1 MHTRLYSIFLLL
13 LIPSLASAL
22 GLGRLQL
29 DSALN
34 EPFDARIRLLS
45 PTADELD
52 SLEVRLAD
60 SAAFARVNMDRPA
73 VLGRLRFRLDRA
85 ERGADTIHITSAEP
99 IREPFLRFLIEINW
113 SNGRLFR
120 EYTVLL
126 DPPLYD
132 PDKRS
137 AELSPATTRAAPP
150 RLEPQATVASDNPD
164 SGRTYYSGGDYGPIR
179 ATDTLWSIANATRP
193 SASIS
198 INQMM
203 LALLRA
209 NPDAFITQNING
221 LKSGHI
227 LRMPTESE
235 LDAVGG
241 DAEILTEV
249 LAQHTA
255 WQAATG
261 AAAVADERPEPALMT
276 ADMPALSA
284 GAPAAPDSELRLVS
298 LDNMNGANPEGG
310 AGGGAQDL
318 LLAQES
324 IESLKRENLE
334 LTDRLTENRNLIEDL
349 QRLLSLKD
357 SEMAALQA
365 QLGRAEA
372 MAAEAAA
379 EARAAPAAASGK
391 ETLASAATE
400 EGDAGARND
409 YFGALKD
416 ILTAWPLI
424 AIVGAGLLLVLLILF
439 LLRLRKGGEPET
451 DILAAGPAALGA
463 DAADDAGQETG
474 PPATAKDLAGDE
486 RGRSDRH
493 GGQPPAA
500 AKGLAGREASEPQQ
514 KTGPQA
520 PKAAAAIVEEEP
532 EEDPS
537 RKVNTYLAFEQFEQA
552 EEVARA
558 AIAARPGNPEFH
570 IKLLEVFYTSGN
582 SGAYEE
588 AARALHELTGGA
600 GEHWATATAMWSEIA
615 PDRALFAGEQAVAAP
630 DAVVGSDAV
639 ADADEITERDA
650 VTGVDAVK
658 AEDEIAGA
666 GAALQEDAATE
677 TDMVADLAEVTGAD
691 EITER
696 DALTGVDEITGE
708 DATVQEGE
716 ARATDEDLQD
726 ITDVTPVGALANDS
740 GPAEEADQA
749 AEAAAK
755 EAARAGAE
763 EALLDFDPAALTLEK
778 EEITAQPVPDPD
790 TAAGAAEISL
800 EPAPVAEAD
809 MELDLS
815 EFQLETDP
823 TDQKAEADMELD
835 LSEFDLESAA
845 TPDSGADMPA
855 ALALEKEE
863 IAAVPVPE
871 PDAAVGAAEISL
883 EPAPVT
889 AADME
894 LDLSELQLETDPADQ
909 KAEADMEP
917 DLSEFDLESAAAAPD
932 SGADMPAALTLEKE
946 EITAVPV
953 PEPDAAAGAAEIS
966 LEPAPV
972 AAADMELDLSELQL
986 ETDPADQKAA
996 ADMALDLSEFDLE
1009 SAAATPD
1016 SGADT
1021 DFNLSELDDT
1031 PSHTTDATPY
1041 AESRPEALGVE
1052 DAAAPAGATGA
1063 GAAQLTMDDDELE
1076 TTVLIPRA
1084 EQPQQQSLE
1093 DQIATQ
1099 LDLARAYIEIGDKQ
1113 SARGILDEVMARGS
1127 ADQKRQA
1134 EALSGQI

>member
-150 RLEPQATVASDNPD
+150 RLEPRATVASDNPD

-209 NPDAFITQNING
+209 NPDAFITENING
-221 LKSGHI
+221 LKSGHT

-235 LDAVGG
+235 LNAVGG

-249 LAQHTA
+249 LAQHAA

-261 AAAVADERPEPALMT
+261 TAAVADERPEPALMT
-276 ADMPALSA
+276 ADMPALAA

-379 EARAAPAAASGK
+379 EARAAPAAAGGE
-391 ETLASAATE
+391 ETMASAATE
-400 EGDAGARND
+400 EGDAGTRND

-416 ILTAWPLI
+416 ILAAWPLI
-424 AIVGAGLLLVLLILF
+424 AIVGAGLLLALLILF
-439 LLRLRKGGEPET
+439 LLRLRKGGEAET
-451 DILAAGPAALGA
+451 DILTAGPALPGA
-463 DAADDAGQETG
+463 GAADDAGQETG
-474 PPATAKDLAGDE
+474 PPAMAKDLAGSE

-500 AKGLAGREASEPQQ
+500 AKGLAGREAGEPQQ

-520 PKAAAAIVEEEP
+520 PKAAGVMVEEEP

-552 EEVARA
+552 EEVARD

-650 VTGVDAVK
+650 VTGVD
-658 AEDEIAGA
+658 
-666 GAALQEDAATE
+666 
-677 TDMVADLAEVTGAD
+677 
-691 EITER
+691 
-696 DALTGVDEITGE
+696 EITGE

-726 ITDVTPVGALANDS
+726 ITDVTPVGALATDS

-889 AADME
+889 EADME
-894 LDLSELQLETDPADQ
+894 LDLSELQLETDPTDQ

-917 DLSEFDLESAAAAPD
+917 
-932 SGADMPAALTLEKE
+932 
-946 EITAVPV
+946 
-953 PEPDAAAGAAEIS
+953 
-966 LEPAPV
+966 
-972 AAADMELDLSELQL
+972 
-986 ETDPADQKAA
+986 
-996 ADMALDLSEFDLE
+996 DLSEFDLE

>member
-29 DSALN
+29 NSALN

-52 SLEVRLAD
+52 SLEVGLAD
-60 SAAFARVNMDRPA
+60 SAAFARVNIDRPA
-73 VLGRLRFRLDRA
+73 VLSRLRFTLDRA

-132 PDKRS
+132 PDKRIT
-137 AELSPATTRAAPP
+137 ELSPATTRAAPP
-150 RLEPQATVASDNPD
+150 RPRPQARAATGNPD

-179 ATDTLWSIANATRP
+179 ATDTLWRIANATRP

-198 INQMM
+198 VNQMM

-235 LDAVGG
+235 LDAVG
-241 DAEILTEV
+241 DAAEILTEV

-276 ADMPALSA
+276 ADTPALTA

-298 LDNMNGANPEGG
+298 LDNTNGANPEGG
-310 AGGGAQDL
+310 AGGGGQDL

-379 EARAAPAAASGK
+379 EARAAPAAASGQ
-391 ETLASAATE
+391 ETMASAATE
-400 EGDAGARND
+400 GTDAGARND

-416 ILTAWPLI
+416 ILAAWPLL
-424 AIVGAGLLLVLLILF
+424 AIVGTGLLLVLLILF
-439 LLRLRKGGEPET
+439 LLRLRKGGEAET
-451 DILAAGPAALGA
+451 DILIADSAPRGA
-463 DAADDAGQETG
+463 DATADAGQETG
-474 PPATAKDLAGDE
+474 PPAAAKDLAGSE
-486 RGRSDRH
+486 
-493 GGQPPAA
+493 
-500 AKGLAGREASEPQQ
+500 AGAPQQ

-520 PKAAAAIVEEEP
+520 PKAAGVVVEEEP

-537 RKVNTYLAFEQFEQA
+537 REVNTYLAFQQFEQA
-552 EEVARA
+552 EEMARN

-582 SGAYEE
+582 TRAYEE

-615 PDRALFAGEQAVAAP
+615 PDRALFAAAPTIAGP
-630 DAVVGSDAV
+630 DAVMNSDAV
-639 ADADEITERDA
+639 ADADEITERNA
-650 VTGVDAVK
+650 VTGLDSVK

-666 GAALQEDAATE
+666 GAALQEDATTE
-677 TDMVADLAEVTGAD
+677 TDRVADPAEVTGAD
-691 EITER
+691 ETTETDAITGLDEVK
-696 DALTGVDEITGE
+696 AEDEIARE
-708 DATVQEGE
+708 DATVQESE
-716 ARATDEDLQD
+716 ATATDEDLQD
-726 ITDVTPVGALANDS
+726 ITDVTPVGALAIDS

-749 AEAAAK
+749 GAK
-755 EAARAGAE
+755 EAARAQTE
-763 EALLDFDPAALTLEK
+763 EALLDFDPAALTLEE
-778 EEITAQPVPDPD
+778 EEITAQPAPEPDA
-790 TAAGAAEISL
+790 AAGAAEISL

-815 EFQLETDP
+815 ELQLETEP
-823 TDQKAEADMELD
+823 ADQKAAADMELD

-845 TPDSGADMPA
+845 AAPPDSGADM
-855 ALALEKEE
+855 
-863 IAAVPVPE
+863 
-871 PDAAVGAAEISL
+871 
-883 EPAPVT
+883 
-889 AADME
+889 
-894 LDLSELQLETDPADQ
+894 
-909 KAEADMEP
+909 
-917 DLSEFDLESAAAAPD
+917 
-932 SGADMPAALTLEKE
+932 
-946 EITAVPV
+946 
-953 PEPDAAAGAAEIS
+953 
-966 LEPAPV
+966 
-972 AAADMELDLSELQL
+972 
-986 ETDPADQKAA
+986 
-996 ADMALDLSEFDLE
+996 
-1009 SAAATPD
+1009 
-1016 SGADT
+1016 
-1021 DFNLSELDDT
+1021 DFNQLELDDT

-1041 AESRPEALGVE
+1041 AESRPEALSVE
-1052 DAAAPAGATGA
+1052 E
-1063 GAAQLTMDDDELE
+1063 AAQLTMDDDDEIE
-1076 TTVLIPRA
+1076 TVLIPRA
-1084 EQPQQQSLE
+1084 DKPQEQSLE

-1113 SARGILDEVMARGS
+1113 SARGILDEVMAKGN
-1127 ADQKRQA
+1127 AEQKQQA

>member
-29 DSALN
+29 NSALN

-73 VLGRLRFRLDRA
+73 VLSRLRFRLDRA

-150 RLEPQATVASDNPD
+150 RPEPRATAASDNPD

-209 NPDAFITQNING
+209 NPDAFITENING
-221 LKSGHI
+221 LKSGHT

-235 LDAVGG
+235 LNAVGG
-241 DAEILTEV
+241 AAEILTEV
-249 LAQHTA
+249 LAQHVA

-379 EARAAPAAASGK
+379 EARAAPAAAGGE
-391 ETLASAATE
+391 ETMASAATE
-400 EGDAGARND
+400 EGDAGTRND

-416 ILTAWPLI
+416 ILAAWPLI
-424 AIVGAGLLLVLLILF
+424 AIVGAGLLLALLILF
-439 LLRLRKGGEPET
+439 LLRLRKGGEAET
-451 DILAAGPAALGA
+451 DILTAGPALPGA
-463 DAADDAGQETG
+463 GAADDAGQETG
-474 PPATAKDLAGDE
+474 PPATAKDLAGSE

-500 AKGLAGREASEPQQ
+500 AKGLAGREAGEPQQ

-520 PKAAAAIVEEEP
+520 PKAAGVMVEEEP

-552 EEVARA
+552 EEVARD

-666 GAALQEDAATE
+666 GAALQEDATTE

-691 EITER
+691 ETTER
-696 DALTGVDEITGE
+696 DAITGVDEITGE

-716 ARATDEDLQD
+716 TTATDEDLQD
-726 ITDVTPVGALANDS
+726 ITDVTPVGALATDS

-845 TPDSGADMPA
+845 TQDSGADMPA
-855 ALALEKEE
+855 TLA
-863 IAAVPVPE
+863 
-871 PDAAVGAAEISL
+871 
-883 EPAPVT
+883 
-889 AADME
+889 
-894 LDLSELQLETDPADQ
+894 
-909 KAEADMEP
+909 
-917 DLSEFDLESAAAAPD
+917 
-932 SGADMPAALTLEKE
+932 LEKE

-953 PEPDAAAGAAEIS
+953 PEPDAAVGAAEIS

-1009 SAAATPD
+1009 SAAATSD
-1016 SGADT
+1016 SGADM

-1052 DAAAPAGATGA
+1052 DAAAPVGATDA

-1084 EQPQQQSLE
+1084 DQPQEQSLE

-1127 ADQKRQA
+1127 ADQKQQA

>member
-29 DSALN
+29 NSALN

-45 PTADELD
+45 PTAAELD
-52 SLEVRLAD
+52 SLEVGLAD

-73 VLGRLRFRLDRA
+73 VLGRLRFTLDRA
-85 ERGADTIHITSAEP
+85 ERGADTIHITSADP

-132 PDKRS
+132 PDKRG
-137 AELSPATTRAAPP
+137 AEFSPATTRAAPRRPAAP
-150 RLEPQATVASDNPD
+150 RPEPRAAAATGNPD
-164 SGRTYYSGGDYGPIR
+164 SGETYYSGGDYGPIV

-198 INQMM
+198 VNQMM

-241 DAEILTEV
+241 AAEILTEV
-249 LAQHTA
+249 LAQHAT

-261 AAAVADERPEPALMT
+261 AAVVAGERPEPALMS
-276 ADMPALSA
+276 ADMPALPA
-284 GAPAAPDSELRLVS
+284 GASAAPDSELRLVS

-310 AGGGAQDL
+310 AGGGGQEL
-318 LLAQES
+318 ILARES

-379 EARAAPAAASGK
+379 EARAAPAPASGQ
-391 ETLASAATE
+391 ETMPSAATE
-400 EGDAGARND
+400 GTDAGTLGA
-409 YFGALKD
+409 YAGALRD

-424 AIVGAGLLLVLLILF
+424 AMVGAGLLLALLILF
-439 LLRLRKGGEPET
+439 LLRMRKGGEAET
-451 DILAAGPAALGA
+451 DILAAGPALRGA
-463 DAADDAGQETG
+463 SVAADAGQETS
-474 PPATAKDLAGDE
+474 PPATAKELAGSE
-486 RGRSDRH
+486 
-493 GGQPPAA
+493 
-500 AKGLAGREASEPQQ
+500 AGEPKQKTGPRAPQQ
-514 KTGPQA
+514 KTGPKA
-520 PKAAAAIVEEEP
+520 PKAAGVIVEEEP
-532 EEDPS
+532 EKDPS
-537 RKVNTYLAFEQFEQA
+537 REVNTYLAFEQFEQA
-552 EEVARA
+552 EEIARD
-558 AIAARPGNPEFH
+558 AIAAQPGNPEFH

-582 SGAYEE
+582 IGAYEE
-588 AARALHELTGGA
+588 AARTLHELTGGA

-615 PDRALFAGEQAVAAP
+615 PDRALFAGAPAVAEL
-630 DAVVGSDAV
+630 DAVVDSDAV
-639 ADADEITERDA
+639 ADADEITERNA
-650 VTGVDAVK
+650 VTGVDEVR

-666 GAALQEDAATE
+666 GAALQEDATTE
-677 TDMVADLAEVTGAD
+677 SDMVAGPAEVTGAD
-691 EITER
+691 EITET
-696 DALTGVDEITGE
+696 DAITGMDEVKAEEEIAGE
-708 DATVQEGE
+708 DVTVQEGE
-716 ARATDEDLQD
+716 ATATDEDLQD
-726 ITDVTPVGALANDS
+726 ITDVTPVGALAIDS

-749 AEAAAK
+749 AEK
-755 EAARAGAE
+755 EVARARTE
-763 EALLDFDPAALTLEK
+763 EALLDFDPVTPALEKEEITAQPVLEPDAAAGAAEISLEPATVAEADMELDLSELQLEADPADQKAAADKEEAARARTEEALLDFDPTALTLEK
-778 EEITAQPVPDPD
+778 EEITAQPVPEPD
-790 TAAGAAEISL
+790 AGAAEISL
-800 EPAPVAEAD
+800 EPATVAEAD

-823 TDQKAEADMELD
+823 ADQKADLDMELDLSELQPETDPADQKAEADMELD
-835 LSEFDLESAA
+835 LSEFDLESA
-845 TPDSGADMPA
+845 P
-855 ALALEKEE
+855 
-863 IAAVPVPE
+863 
-871 PDAAVGAAEISL
+871 
-883 EPAPVT
+883 
-889 AADME
+889 
-894 LDLSELQLETDPADQ
+894 
-909 KAEADMEP
+909 
-917 DLSEFDLESAAAAPD
+917 AAPD
-932 SGADMPAALTLEKE
+932 SGADM
-946 EITAVPV
+946 
-953 PEPDAAAGAAEIS
+953 
-966 LEPAPV
+966 
-972 AAADMELDLSELQL
+972 
-986 ETDPADQKAA
+986 
-996 ADMALDLSEFDLE
+996 
-1009 SAAATPD
+1009 
-1016 SGADT
+1016 

-1041 AESRPEALGVE
+1041 AESRPEALSVE
-1052 DAAAPAGATGA
+1052 DAAAPAGAAGA
-1063 GAAQLTMDDDELE
+1063 GAGQITVDDDDEIE
-1076 TTVLIPRA
+1076 TVLIPRA
-1084 EQPQQQSLE
+1084 GQPQEQSLE

-1113 SARGILDEVMARGS
+1113 SAKGILDEVMARGN
-1127 ADQKRQA
+1127 AEQKQQA

>member
-29 DSALN
+29 NSALN

-45 PTADELD
+45 PTAAELD
-52 SLEVRLAD
+52 SLEVGLAD
-60 SAAFARVNMDRPA
+60 SVAFARVNMDRPV

-132 PDKRS
+132 PAKRTT
-137 AELSPATTRAAPP
+137 ELSPATTRAAPP
-150 RLEPQATVASDNPD
+150 RPEPRAAASGDPD
-164 SGRTYYSGGDYGPIR
+164 SDRTYYSGGDYGPIR

-193 SASIS
+193 SAEIS
-198 INQMM
+198 VNQMM

-235 LDAVGG
+235 LDAVG
-241 DAEILTEV
+241 DAAEILTEV

-261 AAAVADERPEPALMT
+261 AAAVADERPEPALMS
-276 ADMPALSA
+276 ADMPALPA
-284 GAPAAPDSELRLVS
+284 GTPAAPDSELRLVS
-298 LDNMNGANPEGG
+298 LDNGANPEGG

-318 LLAQES
+318 LLARES

-379 EARAAPAAASGK
+379 EAQAAPAPASGQ
-391 ETLASAATE
+391 ETMASAATE
-400 EGDAGARND
+400 GSDAGARND
-409 YFGALKD
+409 YFGAIKD
-416 ILTAWPLI
+416 ILTAWPLL
-424 AIVGAGLLLVLLILF
+424 AIVGGGLLLVLVILF
-439 LLRLRKGGEPET
+439 LLRMRKGREAEA
-451 DILAAGPAALGA
+451 DILAAGPAEWGA
-463 DAADDAGQETG
+463 GTGAAADAGQETG
-474 PPATAKDLAGDE
+474 PPAAAKDLAGSE
-486 RGRSDRH
+486 TG
-493 GGQPPAA
+493 
-500 AKGLAGREASEPQQ
+500 EPQQ

-520 PKAAAAIVEEEP
+520 PKQKTGPQAPKAAGVLVEEEP

-537 RKVNTYLAFEQFEQA
+537 REVNTYLAFEQFEQA
-552 EEVARA
+552 EGIARD
-558 AIAARPGNPEFH
+558 AIAAQPGNPEFH

-582 SGAYEE
+582 TGAYEE

-615 PDRALFAGEQAVAAP
+615 PDRALFAGAPAVAAP
-630 DAVVGSDAV
+630 DVVMDSDAV
-639 ADADEITERDA
+639 AGADEITERNA
-650 VTGVDAVK
+650 VTGVDEVR
-658 AEDEIAGA
+658 AEDDIAGA
-666 GAALQEDAATE
+666 GAALQEAAITE
-677 TDMVADLAEVTGAD
+677 TDMFADSAAVSGAD
-691 EITER
+691 EITDR
-696 DALTGVDEITGE
+696 DALTGVDEVKAEDDIAGE

-716 ARATDEDLQD
+716 AAATNEDLQD
-726 ITDVTPVGALANDS
+726 ITDVTPVGALAIDS
-740 GPAEEADQA
+740 GPAEEDQA
-749 AEAAAK
+749 AEATEK
-755 EAARAGAE
+755 EAARARTE

-778 EEITAQPVPDPD
+778 EEITAQPVPDA
-790 TAAGAAEISL
+790 AAGAAEISL
-800 EPAPVAEAD
+800 EPAPEAKAD

-815 EFQLETDP
+815 ELQLEADP
-823 TDQKAEADMELD
+823 ADQKAKADMELD
-835 LSEFDLESAA
+835 LSEFDLESA
-845 TPDSGADMPA
+845 P
-855 ALALEKEE
+855 
-863 IAAVPVPE
+863 
-871 PDAAVGAAEISL
+871 
-883 EPAPVT
+883 
-889 AADME
+889 
-894 LDLSELQLETDPADQ
+894 
-909 KAEADMEP
+909 
-917 DLSEFDLESAAAAPD
+917 AAPD
-932 SGADMPAALTLEKE
+932 SGADM
-946 EITAVPV
+946 
-953 PEPDAAAGAAEIS
+953 D
-966 LEPAPV
+966 
-972 AAADMELDLSELQL
+972 
-986 ETDPADQKAA
+986 
-996 ADMALDLSEFDLE
+996 FD
-1009 SAAATPD
+1009 
-1016 SGADT
+1016 
-1021 DFNLSELDDT
+1021 LSELDDT

-1041 AESRPEALGVE
+1041 AESRPEALSVE
-1052 DAAAPAGATGA
+1052 DAAAPAGT
-1063 GAAQLTMDDDELE
+1063 GAAQLTMDNDDELE
-1076 TTVLIPRA
+1076 TTVLIPRSD
-1084 EQPQQQSLE
+1084 QPQEQSLE

-1113 SARGILDEVMARGS
+1113 SARGILDEVMARGN
-1127 ADQKRQA
+1127 AEQKQQA

>member
-29 DSALN
+29 NSALN

-45 PTADELD
+45 PTAAELD
-52 SLEVRLAD
+52 SLEVGLAD
-60 SAAFARVNMDRPA
+60 SVAFARVNMDRPV

-132 PDKRS
+132 PAKR
-137 AELSPATTRAAPP
+137 ATELSPATTRAAPRRPEP
-150 RLEPQATVASDNPD
+150 RAAASGDPD
-164 SGRTYYSGGDYGPIR
+164 SDRTYYSGGDYGPIR

-193 SASIS
+193 SAEIS
-198 INQMM
+198 VNQMM

-235 LDAVGG
+235 LDAVG
-241 DAEILTEV
+241 DAAEILTEV

-261 AAAVADERPEPALMT
+261 AAAVADERPEPALMS
-276 ADMPALSA
+276 ADMPALPA

-298 LDNMNGANPEGG
+298 LDNGANPEGG

-379 EARAAPAAASGK
+379 EAQAAPAPASGQ
-391 ETLASAATE
+391 ETMASAATE
-400 EGDAGARND
+400 GSDAGARND
-409 YFGALKD
+409 YFGAIKN
-416 ILTAWPLI
+416 ILTAWPLL
-424 AIVGAGLLLVLLILF
+424 AIVGGGLLLVLVILF
-439 LLRLRKGGEPET
+439 LLRMRKGREAEA
-451 DILAAGPAALGA
+451 DILAAGPAEWGA
-463 DAADDAGQETG
+463 GTGAAADAGQETG
-474 PPATAKDLAGDE
+474 PPAAAKDLAGSE
-486 RGRSDRH
+486 TG
-493 GGQPPAA
+493 
-500 AKGLAGREASEPQQ
+500 EPQQ

-520 PKAAAAIVEEEP
+520 PKQKTGPQAPKAAGVLVEEEP
-532 EEDPS
+532 EADPS
-537 RKVNTYLAFEQFEQA
+537 REVNTYLAFEQFEQA
-552 EEVARA
+552 EGIARD
-558 AIAARPGNPEFH
+558 AIAAQPGNPEFH

-582 SGAYEE
+582 TGAYEE

-615 PDRALFAGEQAVAAP
+615 PDRALFAGAPAVAAP
-630 DAVVGSDAV
+630 DVVMDSDAV
-639 ADADEITERDA
+639 AGADEITERNA
-650 VTGVDAVK
+650 VTGVDEVR

-666 GAALQEDAATE
+666 GAALQEDAITE
-677 TDMVADLAEVTGAD
+677 TDMLADSAEVSGAD
-691 EITER
+691 EITDR
-696 DALTGVDEITGE
+696 DALTGVDEVKAEDDIAGE

-716 ARATDEDLQD
+716 AAATNEDLQD
-726 ITDVTPVGALANDS
+726 ITDVTPVGALAIDS
-740 GPAEEADQA
+740 GPAEEDQA
-749 AEAAAK
+749 AEATEK
-755 EAARAGAE
+755 EAARARTE
-763 EALLDFDPAALTLEK
+763 EALLDFDPATLTLEK
-778 EEITAQPVPDPD
+778 EEITAQPVPDA
-790 TAAGAAEISL
+790 AAGAAEISL

-823 TDQKAEADMELD
+823 ADQKAAADMELDLSEFDLESAATAPDSGADIPAALTLEKEEITAQPVPDAAAGAAEISLEPAPEAEADMELDLSELQLEADPADQKAEADMELD
-835 LSEFDLESAA
+835 LSEFDLESA
-845 TPDSGADMPA
+845 P
-855 ALALEKEE
+855 
-863 IAAVPVPE
+863 
-871 PDAAVGAAEISL
+871 
-883 EPAPVT
+883 
-889 AADME
+889 
-894 LDLSELQLETDPADQ
+894 
-909 KAEADMEP
+909 
-917 DLSEFDLESAAAAPD
+917 AAPD
-932 SGADMPAALTLEKE
+932 SGADM
-946 EITAVPV
+946 
-953 PEPDAAAGAAEIS
+953 D
-966 LEPAPV
+966 
-972 AAADMELDLSELQL
+972 
-986 ETDPADQKAA
+986 
-996 ADMALDLSEFDLE
+996 FD
-1009 SAAATPD
+1009 
-1016 SGADT
+1016 
-1021 DFNLSELDDT
+1021 LSELDDT

-1041 AESRPEALGVE
+1041 AESRPEALSVE
-1052 DAAAPAGATGA
+1052 DAAAPAGT
-1063 GAAQLTMDDDELE
+1063 GAAQLTMDNDDELE
-1076 TTVLIPRA
+1076 TTVLIPRSD
-1084 EQPQQQSLE
+1084 QPQEQSLE

-1113 SARGILDEVMARGS
+1113 SARGILDEVMARGN
-1127 ADQKRQA
+1127 AEQKQQA

>member
-29 DSALN
+29 NSALN

-45 PTADELD
+45 PTAAELE
-52 SLEVRLAD
+52 SLEVGLAD

-73 VLGRLRFRLDRA
+73 VLGRLRFTLDRA
-85 ERGADTIHITSAEP
+85 ERGADTIHITSADP

-132 PDKRS
+132 PDKRG
-137 AELSPATTRAAPP
+137 AEFSPATTRAAPRRPAAP
-150 RLEPQATVASDNPD
+150 RPEPRAAAATGNPD
-164 SGRTYYSGGDYGPIR
+164 SGETYYSGGDYGPIV
-179 ATDTLWSIANATRP
+179 ATDTLWSIANTTRP

-198 INQMM
+198 VNQMM

-241 DAEILTEV
+241 AAEILTEV
-249 LAQHTA
+249 LAQHAT

-261 AAAVADERPEPALMT
+261 AAVVAGERPEPALMS
-276 ADMPALSA
+276 ADMPALPA
-284 GAPAAPDSELRLVS
+284 GTPAAPDSELRLVS
-298 LDNMNGANPEGG
+298 LDNMNGANPEGR
-310 AGGGAQDL
+310 AGGGGQEL
-318 LLAQES
+318 ILARES

-379 EARAAPAAASGK
+379 EARAAPAPASGQ
-391 ETLASAATE
+391 ETMPSAATE
-400 EGDAGARND
+400 GTDAGALGA
-409 YFGALKD
+409 YAGALRD

-424 AIVGAGLLLVLLILF
+424 AMVGAGLLLALLILF
-439 LLRLRKGGEPET
+439 LLRMRKGGEAET
-451 DILAAGPAALGA
+451 DILAAGPALRGA
-463 DAADDAGQETG
+463 SVAADAGQETS
-474 PPATAKDLAGDE
+474 PPATAKELAGSE
-486 RGRSDRH
+486 
-493 GGQPPAA
+493 
-500 AKGLAGREASEPQQ
+500 AGEPKQKTGPRAPQQ

-520 PKAAAAIVEEEP
+520 SQQKTGPKTPKAAGVIVEEEP
-532 EEDPS
+532 EKDPS
-537 RKVNTYLAFEQFEQA
+537 REVNTYLAFEQFEQA
-552 EEVARA
+552 EEIARD
-558 AIAARPGNPEFH
+558 AIAAEPGNPEFH

-582 SGAYEE
+582 IGAYEE
-588 AARALHELTGGA
+588 AARTLHELTGGA

-615 PDRALFAGEQAVAAP
+615 PDRALFAGAPAVAEL
-630 DAVVGSDAV
+630 DAVVDSDAV
-639 ADADEITERDA
+639 ADADEITERNA
-650 VTGVDAVK
+650 VTGVDEVR

-666 GAALQEDAATE
+666 GAALQEDATTE
-677 TDMVADLAEVTGAD
+677 SDMVAGAD

-696 DALTGVDEITGE
+696 DAITGVDEVKAEGEIAGE
-708 DATVQEGE
+708 DVTVQEGE
-716 ARATDEDLQD
+716 ATATDEDLQD
-726 ITDVTPVGALANDS
+726 ITDVTPVGALAIDS
-740 GPAEEADQA
+740 GPAEEADRA
-749 AEAAAK
+749 AEK
-755 EAARAGAE
+755 DVARARTE
-763 EALLDFDPAALTLEK
+763 EALLDFDLVTPALEK
-778 EEITAQPVPDPD
+778 EEITAQPVPEPD
-790 TAAGAAEISL
+790 AAAGAAEISL
-800 EPAPVAEAD
+800 EPATVAEAD

-823 TDQKAEADMELD
+823 ADQKADLDMELDLSELQPETDPADQKAEADMELD

-845 TPDSGADMPA
+845 
-855 ALALEKEE
+855 
-863 IAAVPVPE
+863 
-871 PDAAVGAAEISL
+871 
-883 EPAPVT
+883 
-889 AADME
+889 
-894 LDLSELQLETDPADQ
+894 
-909 KAEADMEP
+909 
-917 DLSEFDLESAAAAPD
+917 AAPD
-932 SGADMPAALTLEKE
+932 SGADM
-946 EITAVPV
+946 
-953 PEPDAAAGAAEIS
+953 
-966 LEPAPV
+966 
-972 AAADMELDLSELQL
+972 
-986 ETDPADQKAA
+986 
-996 ADMALDLSEFDLE
+996 
-1009 SAAATPD
+1009 
-1016 SGADT
+1016 

-1041 AESRPEALGVE
+1041 AESRPEALSVE
-1052 DAAAPAGATGA
+1052 DAAAPAGAAGA
-1063 GAAQLTMDDDELE
+1063 GAGQLAVDDDDEIE

-1084 EQPQQQSLE
+1084 DQPQEQSPE

-1113 SARGILDEVMARGS
+1113 SASGILDEVMARGN
-1127 ADQKRQA
+1127 AEQKQQA

>member
-150 RLEPQATVASDNPD
+150 RLEPRATVASDNPD

-209 NPDAFITQNING
+209 NPDAFITENING
-221 LKSGHI
+221 LKSGHT

-235 LDAVGG
+235 LNAVGG

-249 LAQHTA
+249 LAQHAA

-261 AAAVADERPEPALMT
+261 TAAVADERPEPALMT
-276 ADMPALSA
+276 ADMPALAA

-379 EARAAPAAASGK
+379 EARAAPAAAGGE
-391 ETLASAATE
+391 ETMASAATE
-400 EGDAGARND
+400 EGDAGTRND

-416 ILTAWPLI
+416 ILAAWPLI
-424 AIVGAGLLLVLLILF
+424 AIVGAGLLLALLILF
-439 LLRLRKGGEPET
+439 LLRLRKGGEAET
-451 DILAAGPAALGA
+451 DILTAGPALPGA
-463 DAADDAGQETG
+463 GAADDAGQETG
-474 PPATAKDLAGDE
+474 PPAMAKDLAGSE

-500 AKGLAGREASEPQQ
+500 AKGLAGREAGEPQQ

-520 PKAAAAIVEEEP
+520 PKAAGVMVEEEP

-552 EEVARA
+552 EEVARD

-650 VTGVDAVK
+650 VTGVD
-658 AEDEIAGA
+658 
-666 GAALQEDAATE
+666 
-677 TDMVADLAEVTGAD
+677 
-691 EITER
+691 
-696 DALTGVDEITGE
+696 EITGE

-726 ITDVTPVGALANDS
+726 ITDVTPVGALATDS

-889 AADME
+889 EADME
-894 LDLSELQLETDPADQ
+894 LDLSELQLETDPTDQ

-966 LEPAPV
+966 LEPVPV

>member
-29 DSALN
+29 NSALN

-45 PTADELD
+45 PTAAELD
-52 SLEVRLAD
+52 SLEVGLAD
-60 SAAFARVNMDRPA
+60 SVAFARVNMDRPV

-132 PDKRS
+132 PAKRTT
-137 AELSPATTRAAPP
+137 ELSPATTRAAPP
-150 RLEPQATVASDNPD
+150 RPEPRAAASGDPD
-164 SGRTYYSGGDYGPIR
+164 SDRTYYSGGDYGPIR

-193 SASIS
+193 SAEIS
-198 INQMM
+198 VNQMM

-235 LDAVGG
+235 LDAVG
-241 DAEILTEV
+241 DAAEILTEV

-261 AAAVADERPEPALMT
+261 AAAVADERPEPALMS
-276 ADMPALSA
+276 ADMPALPA

-298 LDNMNGANPEGG
+298 LDNGANPEGG

-318 LLAQES
+318 LLARES

-379 EARAAPAAASGK
+379 EAQAAPAPASGQ
-391 ETLASAATE
+391 ETMASAATE
-400 EGDAGARND
+400 GSDAGARND
-409 YFGALKD
+409 YFGAIKD
-416 ILTAWPLI
+416 ILTAWPLL
-424 AIVGAGLLLVLLILF
+424 AIVGGGLLLVLVILF
-439 LLRLRKGGEPET
+439 LLRMRKGREAEA
-451 DILAAGPAALGA
+451 DILAAGPAEWGA
-463 DAADDAGQETG
+463 GTGAAADAGQETG
-474 PPATAKDLAGDE
+474 PPAAAKDLAGSE
-486 RGRSDRH
+486 TG
-493 GGQPPAA
+493 
-500 AKGLAGREASEPQQ
+500 EPQQ

-520 PKAAAAIVEEEP
+520 PKQKTGPQAPKAAGVLVEEEP

-537 RKVNTYLAFEQFEQA
+537 REVNTYLAFEQFEQA
-552 EEVARA
+552 EGIARD
-558 AIAARPGNPEFH
+558 AIAAQPGNPEFH

-582 SGAYEE
+582 TGAYEE

-615 PDRALFAGEQAVAAP
+615 PDRALFAGAPAVAAP
-630 DAVVGSDAV
+630 DVVMDSDAV
-639 ADADEITERDA
+639 AGADEITERNA
-650 VTGVDAVK
+650 VTGVDEVR
-658 AEDEIAGA
+658 AEDDIAGA
-666 GAALQEDAATE
+666 GAALQEAAITE
-677 TDMVADLAEVTGAD
+677 TDMLADSAAVSGAD
-691 EITER
+691 EITGR
-696 DALTGVDEITGE
+696 DALTGVDEVKAEDDIAGE

-716 ARATDEDLQD
+716 AAATNEDLQD
-726 ITDVTPVGALANDS
+726 ITDVTPVGALAIDS
-740 GPAEEADQA
+740 GPAEEDQA
-749 AEAAAK
+749 AEATEK
-755 EAARAGAE
+755 EAARARTE

-778 EEITAQPVPDPD
+778 EEITAQPVPDA
-790 TAAGAAEISL
+790 AAGAAEISL
-800 EPAPVAEAD
+800 EPAPEAKAD

-815 EFQLETDP
+815 AFQLETDP
-823 TDQKAEADMELD
+823 ADQKAAADMELD

-845 TPDSGADMPA
+845 T
-855 ALALEKEE
+855 
-863 IAAVPVPE
+863 
-871 PDAAVGAAEISL
+871 
-883 EPAPVT
+883 
-889 AADME
+889 
-894 LDLSELQLETDPADQ
+894 
-909 KAEADMEP
+909 
-917 DLSEFDLESAAAAPD
+917 APD
-932 SGADMPAALTLEKE
+932 SGADIPAALTLEKE
-946 EITAVPV
+946 EITAQ

-966 LEPAPV
+966 LEPAPE
-972 AAADMELDLSELQL
+972 AKADMELDLSELQL
-986 ETDPADQKAA
+986 EADPADQKAK
-996 ADMALDLSEFDLE
+996 ADMELDLSEFDLE
-1009 SAAATPD
+1009 SAPAAPD
-1016 SGADT
+1016 SGADM
-1021 DFNLSELDDT
+1021 DFDLSELDDT

-1041 AESRPEALGVE
+1041 AESRPEALSVE
-1052 DAAAPAGATGA
+1052 DAAAPAGT
-1063 GAAQLTMDDDELE
+1063 GAAQLTMDNDDELE
-1076 TTVLIPRA
+1076 TTVLIPRSD
-1084 EQPQQQSLE
+1084 QPQEQSLE

-1113 SARGILDEVMARGS
+1113 SARGILDEVMARGN
-1127 ADQKRQA
+1127 AEQKQQA

>member
-22 GLGRLQL
+22 GLGKLQL
-29 DSALN
+29 NSALN

-45 PTADELD
+45 PTAGELD

-73 VLGRLRFRLDRA
+73 VLGRLRFTLDRA
-85 ERGADTIHITSAEP
+85 ERGADTIHITSADP

-132 PDKRS
+132 PDKRITES
-137 AELSPATTRAAPP
+137 SPAATRAAPRRPAAP
-150 RLEPQATVASDNPD
+150 RPEPRARAATDSPD
-164 SGRTYYSGGDYGPIR
+164 SGRTYYSGGDYGPIV
-179 ATDTLWSIANATRP
+179 ATDTLWSIADTTRP

-198 INQMM
+198 VNQMM

-235 LDAVGG
+235 LDAVGD
-241 DAEILTEV
+241 DAAILTEV
-249 LAQHTA
+249 LAQHAT

-261 AAAVADERPEPALMT
+261 AAAVAGEPPEPALMT
-276 ADMPALSA
+276 ADTPAPPA
-284 GAPAAPDSELRLVS
+284 GAPSAPDPELRLVS

-310 AGGGAQDL
+310 AGGGGQDL

-379 EARAAPAAASGK
+379 EARAAPAPASGQ
-391 ETLASAATE
+391 ETMPSAATE
-400 EGDAGARND
+400 ATEGTDAGALSA
-409 YFGALKD
+409 YSGALRD
-416 ILTAWPLI
+416 ILTAWPLL

-439 LLRLRKGGEPET
+439 LLRMRKGGEAET
-451 DILAAGPAALGA
+451 DILTAGPAAL
-463 DAADDAGQETG
+463 DASAAADAGQETG
-474 PPATAKDLAGDE
+474 PPAAANKDLAGSE
-486 RGRSDRH
+486 
-493 GGQPPAA
+493 
-500 AKGLAGREASEPQQ
+500 AGAPQQ
-514 KTGPQA
+514 KTGPRAPQQKTGPKA
-520 PKAAAAIVEEEP
+520 PKAAGVLVEEEP
-532 EEDPS
+532 EGDPS
-537 RKVNTYLAFEQFEQA
+537 REVNTYLAFEQFEQA
-552 EEVARA
+552 EEVARD
-558 AIAARPGNPEFH
+558 AIAAQPGNPEFH

-582 SGAYEE
+582 TGAYEE

-615 PDRALFAGEQAVAAP
+615 PDRALFAGAPAVA
-630 DAVVGSDAV
+630 DSDAV

-650 VTGVDAVK
+650 VTGVDEVR

-666 GAALQEDAATE
+666 GAALQEDATTE
-677 TDMVADLAEVTGAD
+677 TDMVADPAELTGAD

-696 DALTGVDEITGE
+696 DAITGVDEVKAE
-708 DATVQEGE
+708 DEIAVADAVMREEETT
-716 ARATDEDLQD
+716 ATDEDLRD
-726 ITDVTPVGALANDS
+726 ITDVTPVGALAIDS
-740 GPAEEADQA
+740 GPAEEADQS
-749 AEAAAK
+749 AE
-755 EAARAGAE
+755 EAARARTE
-763 EALLDFDPAALTLEK
+763 EALLDFDPAELTLEQ
-778 EEITAQPVPDPD
+778 EEITAQPVPEPD
-790 TAAGAAEISL
+790 AAAGAAEISL
-800 EPAPVAEAD
+800 EPATVAEAD

-823 TDQKAEADMELD
+823 AEQKAAADIEPAELTPEQEEITAQPVPEPDAAAGVAEISLEPAPVAEADMDLDLSELQLEADPADQKAEADMELD
-835 LSEFDLESAA
+835 LSEFDLESA
-845 TPDSGADMPA
+845 PA
-855 ALALEKEE
+855 
-863 IAAVPVPE
+863 
-871 PDAAVGAAEISL
+871 
-883 EPAPVT
+883 
-889 AADME
+889 
-894 LDLSELQLETDPADQ
+894 
-909 KAEADMEP
+909 
-917 DLSEFDLESAAAAPD
+917 
-932 SGADMPAALTLEKE
+932 
-946 EITAVPV
+946 
-953 PEPDAAAGAAEIS
+953 
-966 LEPAPV
+966 V
-972 AAADMELDLSELQL
+972 A
-986 ETDPADQKAA
+986 
-996 ADMALDLSEFDLE
+996 
-1009 SAAATPD
+1009 PD

-1021 DFNLSELDDT
+1021 DFDLSELDNT

-1041 AESRPEALGVE
+1041 AESRPEALSVE
-1052 DAAAPAGATGA
+1052 DTAAPAGA
-1063 GAAQLTMDDDELE
+1063 GAARLTMDDDEELE

-1084 EQPQQQSLE
+1084 DQPQEQSLE
-1093 DQIATQ
+1093 DQISTQ

-1113 SARGILDEVMARGS
+1113 SARGILDEVMAKGN
-1127 ADQKRQA
+1127 AEQKQQA
-1134 EALSGQI
+1134 EALSGQT